1 MEFRRR
7 ISRVLITC
15 GGDFQSEGS
24 AAQGLPPAVTRRAAG
39 RQNQRAARN
48 YLCQAMISMQTTR
61 LDTILILIVGTA
73 IGLSVWLATQEPF
86 ASIGLGIATVVIC
99 WISCSMIHGFPHR
112 STKDVRPRKN
122 QDRESPKRR

>member
-1 MEFRRR
+1 
-7 ISRVLITC
+7 
-15 GGDFQSEGS
+15 
-24 AAQGLPPAVTRRAAG
+24 
-39 RQNQRAARN
+39 
-48 YLCQAMISMQTTR
+48 MISMQTTR

-112 STKDVRPRKN
+112 STKDMRPREN